1 MPKIRQEKEIT
12 MITEL
17 QILIVLVCMIGSS
30 YTCWKI
36 GQKEGRESALNWLED
51 QGLISFENMD

>member
-1 MPKIRQEKEIT
+1 MPKFRQEKEIT
-12 MITEL
+12 MIVEL
-17 QILIVLVCMIGSS
+17 QILIVLVCMIGSL

-36 GQKEGRESALNWLED
+36 GQKEGIVTALDWLED